1 MKSDKLTEQH
11 IFTRGWCVSLNE
23 LVALAPQCL
32 SKGMDYVPLRRF
44 GQDHVENLFA
54 IVRGQNGYND
64 QPAYK
69 PFQAALCSA
78 ALSNLL
84 RPLTT
89 GTNCHEDHDTLV
101 ASVLGSSSS
110 STTLP
115 SASAVAA
122 ADADAILELEPCV
135 DSDCEPICDSAGN
148 ANQLL
153 YKSEMQV
160 ISYVGGY
167 IVRKLHCKKI
177 IGCEDCY
184 SVLVSDKQSMFVKEK
199 QFSYEGCAQLL
210 TPSQQLFQFLIH
222 VEKTFRGHV
231 APLAHHQQVG
241 STLKNLMKK
250 NAPQLNTCHNV
261 TDVLLTLF
269 LQVRLHHW
277 CKLKSIEMRKI
288 ERVDKISMKNKLAKI
303 L

>member
-1 MKSDKLTEQH
+1 MC
-11 IFTRGWCVSLNE
+11 GWCVSLN
-23 LVALAPQCL
+23 ALAALATLCL

-54 IVRGQNGYND
+54 IVRGRNGYD
-64 QPAYK
+64 DRPAYK
-69 PFQAALCSA
+69 PFETALRSA

-89 GTNCHEDHDTLV
+89 GTNYDEDQDTLM
-101 ASVLGSSSS
+101 ASVLGSASS

-115 SASAVAA
+115 TTSAVAA
-122 ADADAILELEPCV
+122 ADANATVELEPCV
-135 DSDCEPICDSAGN
+135 DSDCEPTFDDAGN

-160 ISYVGGY
+160 IGYVGGY
-167 IVRKLHCKKI
+167 IVRKPHYKNV
-177 IGCEDCY
+177 IGCGDCY
-184 SVLVSDKQSMFVKEK
+184 SALVSDKHSLFVKEK
-199 QFSYEGCAQLL
+199 QFSYEGRAQLL

-250 NAPQLNTCHNV
+250 NVPQLNTCHNV

-269 LQVRLHHW
+269 LRVRLHHW
-277 CKLKSIEMRKI
+277 CKLKSMEVRKT
-288 ERVDKISMKNKLAKI
+288 EKVDKITKNKKLAKI